1 MTSLP
6 STSAH
11 KTTLPTSAEKAVVV
25 IVDDDLAVLTSLKF
39 ALELEGYEVR
49 TFADAQ
55 SLLRNPAAGRDAQ
68 LIIDYHLQDTNGFD
82 LLERLQEKGVRSPA
96 VFITS
101 QPSEHLVRQAAT
113 LQIPIVEKP
122 FLDNSL
128 IVALRAQRSANAE
141 AEGGDKQ
148 PR

>member
-6 STSAH
+6 PTSAH

-55 SLLRNPAAGRDAQ
+55 SLLRNPAAGCNAQ
-68 LIIDYHLQDTNGFD
+68 LIIDYHLPDTDGFD
-82 LLERLQEKGVRSPA
+82 LLERLQAKGVRSPA
-96 VFITS
+96 VLITS
-101 QPSEHLVRQAAT
+101 QPSERLVRRAAT

-128 IVALRAQRSANAE
+128 IIALRAQRNANAE
-141 AEGGDKQ
+141 TEDGDKQ